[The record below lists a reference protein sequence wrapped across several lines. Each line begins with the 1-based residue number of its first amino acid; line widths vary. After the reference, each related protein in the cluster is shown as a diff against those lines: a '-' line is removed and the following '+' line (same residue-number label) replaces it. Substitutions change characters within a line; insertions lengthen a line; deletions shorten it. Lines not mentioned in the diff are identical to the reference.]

1 MLAES
6 VGRPM
11 MVVNLWASLGYGLVL
26 LLTPDL
32 FCDILQADAV
42 NTAWLRTIGAALL
55 GTNVLGGWL
64 WLRNPSLD
72 MGRVQTTTAGLE
84 AAAMGASLL
93 LGEFT
98 ADNIWMVQASVFLAL
113 IVTIGL
119 VPTARGNR
127 TMSHKPGWTESSLSE
142 HYDSPN
148 SIIRLARKTES
159 PSIPLADSYWALGDS
174 KEEDCIKKP
183 PCKGIS
189 RLNAN
194 RRVRIH
200 IFLVGPC

>member
-1 MLAES
+1 
-6 VGRPM
+6 
-11 MVVNLWASLGYGLVL
+11 MVVNLWASLAYGLVL
-26 LLTPDL
+26 ILAPDL

-55 GTNVLGGWL
+55 GTNVLGSWL

-84 AAAMGASLL
+84 ATAMGVSLL

-119 VPTARGNR
+119 VPTAGAVAAALHAHDDEWRHELPMRTERNR
-127 TMSHKPGWTESSLSE
+127 ERASAWS
-142 HYDSPN
+142 
-148 SIIRLARKTES
+148 
-159 PSIPLADSYWALGDS
+159 
-174 KEEDCIKKP
+174 
-183 PCKGIS
+183 
-189 RLNAN
+189 
-194 RRVRIH
+194 
-200 IFLVGPC
+200 

>member
-1 MLAES
+1 MLVES
-6 VGRPM
+6 VGRPT

-55 GTNVLGGWL
+55 GTNVLGSWL

-84 AAAMGASLL
+84 AAAMTASLL

-98 ADNIWMVQASVFLAL
+98 ADNIWMVQASVVLAL
-113 IVTIGL
+113 VVTIGL
-119 VPTARGNR
+119 VPTARG
-127 TMSHKPGWTESSLSE
+127 ES
-142 HYDSPN
+142 YN
-148 SIIRLARKTES
+148 VT
-159 PSIPLADSYWALGDS
+159 
-174 KEEDCIKKP
+174 
-183 PCKGIS
+183 
-189 RLNAN
+189 
-194 RRVRIH
+194 
-200 IFLVGPC
+200 